1 VSRRVAITGIGLVTP
16 LGVGTDETWSG
27 LVEGRSAVGEIGS
40 YDSSSLGTHL
50 GAEVPEFVPKEF
62 VPNRRSLRTM
72 TRNDILGTVGAVLAV
87 RDSGLEL
94 TEDPK
99 GRHALFT
106 GSNKEISDPD
116 SVADAA
122 VAARD
127 ENGKIDIRRFGEEFP
142 RGVRPLFFIEG
153 LQGASLFYISEGFN
167 LMGPNTYFAGS
178 AEAGMT
184 AIGRGYRAVRR
195 GEADLAIAGG
205 FDDPVSW
212 WQMSKLDS
220 LGILTR
226 RNDLGSAACRPFDRD
241 RDGTVMGE
249 GAAFLLME
257 ELESAKARG
266 AHVYCEVVGFGSGSD
281 VRHLVTP
288 DADGRGVRLAI
299 ESALREAQMPASD
312 VGYVAAHAS
321 GTKIGD
327 VTEARALS
335 TVLDGTGAAAS
346 SVKGATAHLC
356 AGAGALNAGIAA
368 LAIDRGVMPP
378 TVNLEQPDTNC
389 SGIDCLAGDAR
400 EAKVGAALAIARG
413 FEGQNVALAFRAI

>member
-1 VSRRVAITGIGLVTP
+1 VSRRVAITGVGLVTP

-27 LVEGRSAVGEIGS
+27 LVEGRSAVGPIEA
-40 YDSSSLGTHL
+40 YDPSSLRTHI
-50 GAEVPEFVPKEF
+50 GAEVPEFVPKEY

-72 TRNDILGTVGAVLAV
+72 TRNDLLGTVGAVLAV

-94 TEDPK
+94 TEDPQ

-122 VAARD
+122 IAARD
-127 ENGKIDIRRFGEEFP
+127 EDGKINTRRFGEEFP

-153 LQGASLFYISEGFN
+153 LQGASLFYISEGFS
-167 LMGPNTYFAGS
+167 LMGTNTYFAGS

-184 AIGRGYRAVRR
+184 AVGRGYRAVKR

-212 WQMSKLDS
+212 WQMCKLDA
-220 LGILTR
+220 LGILTGA
-226 RNDLGSAACRPFDRD
+226 NDKGPGACRPFDKG

-249 GAAFLLME
+249 GSAFFVLEEME
-257 ELESAKARG
+257 AAKARG
-266 AHVYCEVVGFGSGSD
+266 AHVYCEVTGFGSGSD
-281 VRHLVTP
+281 VGHLVTP
-288 DADGRGVRLAI
+288 DADGGGVRAAA
-299 ESALREAQMPASD
+299 ESALREAGVAAD
-312 VGYVAAHAS
+312 AIDYVAAHAS
-321 GTKIGD
+321 ATKVGD
-327 VTEARALS
+327 ASEARGLAALFA
-335 TVLDGTGAAAS
+335 GNGAAVS

-356 AGAGALNAGIAA
+356 AGAGALNAAVAA
-368 LAIDRGVMPP
+368 LAIDRGALPP
-378 TVNLEQPDTNC
+378 TANLETPDASC
-389 SGIDCLAGDAR
+389 AGLDCIMGEAR

-413 FEGQNVALAFRAI
+413 FEGQNVALALGAV